1 MVMMVNGIKH
11 NVNIIFCD
19 IGYYF
24 DHHLKECAKECKY
37 SENIKAFIIHQKD
50 YNKEFI
56 IEKNMTYTFML
67 YNFEGYYYF
76 FETSENQIGD
86 FPKFFVSIFSYR
98 FEINNNKNNG
108 YKINIKAINK
118 NINPNINFILYYV
131 SSLKLID
138 IFFNKEKKMYFF
150 QSIEDY
156 IFYLKR
162 ILNTSSKT
170 IKLANY
176 TNNMVYEDFLKIDNK
191 YFKEYN
197 GDMLFLKKNDL
208 YFIYLESSEYEQFNF
223 YLTPLRKENEIID
236 FSSKED
242 IVLYLE
248 KNKTYIV
255 DSKNINEYN
264 GMIKLDRKTINSEII
279 IKEKNIKL
287 NSDKLFYE
295 FEAGF
300 GRLTLEIKNENALIE
315 ISRKCVE
322 ESSIIDINENNL
334 KFNLT
339 KRFNFIKIPQE
350 YSSKIIN
357 FKLEGKENLI
367 INIDPTY
374 TKAYYCLYDYM
385 IIEDNAILSNN
396 YNFNITNHYKE
407 NITLMEDEYYYV
419 IIQTLKGL
427 SLTLTIEDNP
437 EEADKDKKNTNDH
450 KTLWIIFISIGVFIL
465 IILIIFIIIAKR
477 KKKKE
482 SLDFLKEDIGKESF
496 ELGDKDDDKETKK

>member
-1 MVMMVNGIKH
+1 
-11 NVNIIFCD
+11 
-19 IGYYF
+19 
-24 DHHLKECAKECKY
+24 
-37 SENIKAFIIHQKD
+37 
-50 YNKEFI
+50 
-56 IEKNMTYTFML
+56 
-67 YNFEGYYYF
+67 
-76 FETSENQIGD
+76 
-86 FPKFFVSIFSYR
+86 
-98 FEINNNKNNG
+98 
-108 YKINIKAINK
+108 
-118 NINPNINFILYYV
+118 
-131 SSLKLID
+131 
-138 IFFNKEKKMYFF
+138 
-150 QSIEDY
+150 
-156 IFYLKR
+156 
-162 ILNTSSKT
+162 
-170 IKLANY
+170 
-176 TNNMVYEDFLKIDNK
+176 
-191 YFKEYN
+191 
-197 GDMLFLKKNDL
+197 
-208 YFIYLESSEYEQFNF
+208 
-223 YLTPLRKENEIID
+223 
-236 FSSKED
+236 
-242 IVLYLE
+242 
-248 KNKTYIV
+248 
-255 DSKNINEYN
+255 
-264 GMIKLDRKTINSEII
+264 MIKLDRKTINSEII

-295 FEAGF
+295 FEGGF

-315 ISRKCVE
+315 IRRKCVE

-385 IIEDNAILSNN
+385 IIEYNTILSNN

-419 IIQTLKGL
+419 IIQTLNKNL

-437 EEADKDKKNTNDH
+437 EEADKNKKNSNDH
-450 KTLWIIFISIGVFIL
+450 KTLWIICISIGAFIL
-465 IILIIFIIIAKR
+465 IILIIFIIIARR